1 MYISD
6 LTNLL
11 EAEDLTG
18 DLRLIADSLG
28 IEAARRMFAE
38 FRGCS
43 LFIPSR
49 VPRAAAVRYVK
60 REAARGR
67 GFKDIARDLGFSA
80 RCVQRMSK
88 EF

>member
-1 MYISD
+1 MN
-6 LTNLL
+6 TGLL
-11 EAEDLTG
+11 SQVTLEDLTG
-18 DLRLIADSLG
+18 DLRLIAEALG
-28 IEAARRMFAE
+28 IETARRMFAE

-49 VPRAAAVRYVK
+49 LPRAAAVRYVK

-67 GFKDIARDLGFSA
+67 GFKDIARDLGFSV